1 MKNKSARCKM
11 ALVISRITLTKIV
24 KALAPPVDG
33 LTYFST
39 RIPLDLDECSG
50 RAPLY
55 LTHGIMNGYGLI
67 CSEGERWNVQRKF
80 TLDFMRK
87 YGMSKLN
94 QIQNST
100 LEEKIHHCLDILMEG
115 KYVP

>member
-1 MKNKSARCKM
+1 MQLGTS
-11 ALVISRITLTKIV
+11 S
-24 KALAPPVDG
+24 
-33 LTYFST
+33 
-39 RIPLDLDECSG
+39 DECSG

-67 CSEGERWNVQRKF
+67 CSEGERWNVQRRF

-100 LEEKIHHCLDILMEG
+100 LEEKIHQCLDILMEG
-115 KYVP
+115 MYYAP